1 MVLRCGVG
9 RNRLLA
15 CNLSSLCNVRTSIC
29 LAAVLFAMFGLLWL
43 LVAPSADVLQAAD
56 GLGVQGAEPA
66 SSSASAF
73 ATVIKMPMVWL
84 VAILLGVALASA
96 TAYSGYLVSALE
108 ASIEPQVAGLL
119 ASFVTLGSI
128 VGSVAGPYAR
138 AQFGDYR
145 VFMAIAAMAGSALM
159 WAGEALSLS
168 LLSGSCL
175 RLAFRLPSP
184 VRSFSRYPTCCPRC
198 ARGLQEAPVAW

>member
-9 RNRLLA
+9 GIACSLA
-15 CNLSSLCNVRTSIC
+15 TSPLFATPGRAYA
-29 LAAVLFAMFGLLWL
+29 LAVVLFAVFGLLWL

-56 GLGVQGAEPA
+56 GFGVQGAEPA
-66 SSSASAF
+66 ASSASAF
-73 ATVIKMPMVWL
+73 AAVIKMPIVWL

-108 ASIEPQVAGLL
+108 ASTEPKAAGLL

-128 VGSVAGPYAR
+128 VGSVAGPYVR

-145 VFMAIAAMAGSALM
+145 VFMAISAMAGSALC
-159 WAGEALSLS
+159 GQER
-168 LLSGSCL
+168 LLSPILLWG
-175 RLAFRLPSP
+175 
-184 VRSFSRYPTCCPRC
+184 
-198 ARGLQEAPVAW
+198 